1 MGTISE
7 ILNSLMPSMG
17 VESTGIDFFNGLS
30 NMVVDST
37 ILGRPFQIKAGVV
50 NAAGENVVNS
60 LVIRLSFPVTN
71 EVPKQDVDPP
81 SHAMGQQTK
90 VFA

>member
-37 ILGRPFQIKAGVV
+37 ILPSAKPF
-50 NAAGENVVNS
+50 NS
-60 LVIRLSFPVTN
+60 LVIRLYFPVTN
-71 EVPKQDVDPP
+71 EFPKQDVDPP